1 MTSVNFKY
9 IDIKK
14 YIILEI
20 NLNVW
25 FVELVVC
32 DTEKLI
38 EKTYLLRMLLI
49 NYNYKFDVYKLLI
62 NILWYLVSY

>member
-1 MTSVNFKY
+1 MTSIDFKY

-14 YIILEI
+14 YTILEI

-49 NYNYKFDVYKLLI
+49 NYKFDVYKLLI
-62 NILWYLVSY
+62 NRLWYLVSY